1 MTTLA
6 RIIITFLLALFMSS
20 CAFDMS
26 FGDGKRGNG
35 EIAEDQREVSEEF
48 TVVSAQEG
56 LDVYVT
62 QADNFEIVV
71 EADENIIELIGTDI
85 RDGRLKVHTYENIG
99 RATKKVYVSMPTVTG
114 LHTSSGAD
122 LITKST
128 IETDKIDLSASSGSD
143 LQVMLDADEVD
154 ADTSSG
160 ADIKLSGTAN
170 LLYAEAS
177 SGSDIKAREFV
188 AKQCVADASSG
199 ADIRINVSEKLTAEA
214 SSGANISY
222 TGEASVTKKKSV
234 SGSVHKY

>member
-6 RIIITFLLALFMSS
+6 RIIITLLLALFMSS
-20 CAFDMS
+20 CVFDMS
-26 FGDGKRGNG
+26 FGDGKTGNG
-35 EIAEDQREVSEEF
+35 EIAEDMREVTEEF

-62 QADNFEIVV
+62 QADDFEILV
-71 EADENIIELIGTDI
+71 EADENVIELIGTDI

-99 RATKKVYVSMPTVTG
+99 RATKKIYVSMPSITG

-122 LITKST
+122 LVTKST
-128 IETDKIDLSASSGSD
+128 LETDKIDLSASSGSE

-177 SGSDIKAREFV
+177 SGSDIKAREFEV
-188 AKQCVADASSG
+188 KQCVADASSG
-199 ADIRINVSEKLTAEA
+199 ADIRVNVSEKLTADA

-222 TGEASVTKKKSV
+222 TGNASVTKRKSV